1 MVMLIGNKVDLPD
14 KVITSEMGA
23 EFARQN
29 GWGFLEV
36 SAKTDQGIKAA
47 FKSLITNVYTLV
59 CPNHV
64 IEQPKVATET
74 ITLNNQN
81 SKSNPTQDKKK
92 GGCCK

>member
-23 EFARQN
+23 EFARSN

-47 FKSLITNVYTLV
+47 FKSLITNIYSLV
-59 CPNHV
+59 CPQHT
-64 IEQPKVATET
+64 IEPAK
-74 ITLNNQN
+74 
-81 SKSNPTQDKKK
+81 PTP
-92 GGCCK
+92 